1 MMKKLMGLLGAAAL
15 VLASSGATAQHL
27 HEGDIEVSVVGGKL
41 TVAGNHESEYGTGRQ
56 IFEGSLD
63 TLLAGPRYRTTD
75 PGFDSEPGTFA
86 PADLLYF
93 RGWGSL
99 AFWDGDSWESSVPNG
114 EMMVIRDS
122 LDGELTVGTA
132 GLSPNLDFTGF
143 IADGGATG
151 QIHQHLT
158 FTLQRAVSALPAPA
172 VGAYRVGLQLF
183 AEGHTDSDEF
193 YLVLNRGLGD
203 EAFEASVMAM
213 AVPEPET
220 YALMAAGLALVTVV
234 GRRARR

>member
-1 MMKKLMGLLGAAAL
+1 MMKKMIGLLSAAAL
-15 VLASSGATAQHL
+15 VLVSGGAAAQHL
-27 HEGDIEVSVVGGKL
+27 HEGDIEMSIAGGKL

-56 IFEGSLD
+56 IFEGSLE
-63 TLLAGPRYRTTD
+63 TLLSGPRYRTTD

-86 PADLLYF
+86 PADILYF

-114 EMMVIRDS
+114 ETIVIRDS
-122 LDGELTVGTA
+122 LDEELVVGTA
-132 GLSPNLDFTGF
+132 GLSPSPDFTGA
-143 IADGGATG
+143 ISDGGPTG
-151 QIHQHLT
+151 QIHQHLA
-158 FTLQRAVSALPAPA
+158 FTLQRAVSGLPAPA

-183 AEGHTDSDEF
+183 AEGYTDSDEF
-193 YLVLNRGLGD
+193 YLVLNRGLDD

-234 GRRARR
+234 ARRSKR